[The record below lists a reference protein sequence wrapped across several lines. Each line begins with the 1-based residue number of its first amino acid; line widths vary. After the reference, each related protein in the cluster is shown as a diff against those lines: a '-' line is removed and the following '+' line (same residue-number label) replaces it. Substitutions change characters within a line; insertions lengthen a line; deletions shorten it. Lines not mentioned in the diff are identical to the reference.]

1 MKNLASWLIIIIL
14 LAPFLIYA
22 LPQVIGAEDALI
34 VQSGSMEP
42 AIPTGSVIVI
52 YDIQPSDI
60 VEDDIITFSSGNS
73 PVNGERELTT
83 HRVIDIQSSGENLRF
98 QTKGDNNEDPDPST
112 ISGDQ
117 VVGKHAFTIPY
128 LGYLLVELRSTN
140 AFVLLV
146 LIPAVL
152 LILNELGQV
161 KNEAS
166 NLKQQGK
173 DQEIIGTALIT
184 TAIIFTLIIGGFYT
198 GKIPELI
205 QNTGYDVSLGPTVL
219 GIVMMVSI
227 LLSMIVLKLI

>member
-184 TAIIFTLIIGGFYT
+184 TAIIFTLI
-198 GKIPELI
+198 
-205 QNTGYDVSLGPTVL
+205 
-219 GIVMMVSI
+219 
-227 LLSMIVLKLI
+227 